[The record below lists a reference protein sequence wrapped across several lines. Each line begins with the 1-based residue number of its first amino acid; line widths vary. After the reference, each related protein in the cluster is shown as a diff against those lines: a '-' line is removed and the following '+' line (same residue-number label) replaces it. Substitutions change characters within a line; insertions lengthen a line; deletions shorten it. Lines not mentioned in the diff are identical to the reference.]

1 MQASNVT
8 WKQQDTHISKHGSRS
23 MFNLQENIGQVDILK
38 SILRVVWEVVRFLEG
53 SLLEV
58 LKLTHEILG
67 PVKSG

>member
-8 WKQQDTHISKHGSRS
+8 WKQQDTRISKHGSRGMS
-23 MFNLQENIGQVDILK
+23 NLQENISQVDILK
-38 SILRVVWEVVRFLEG
+38 SILRVVWVVVRFLEG

-67 PVKSG
+67 PVKSE